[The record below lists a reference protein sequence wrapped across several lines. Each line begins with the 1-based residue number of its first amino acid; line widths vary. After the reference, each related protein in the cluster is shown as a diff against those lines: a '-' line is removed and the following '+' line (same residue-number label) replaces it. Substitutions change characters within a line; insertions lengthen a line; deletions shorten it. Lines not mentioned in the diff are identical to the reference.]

1 MGQLVNDA
9 KELVMRLKEREKN
22 VDQVVIQSNA
32 LAKKVDAIQQL
43 ENELINLN
51 EKANHRS
58 KVAVLSSI
66 QKENK
71 VIKLL
76 QQENEDLKESL
87 EEHQSVL
94 EIIMSKYRQ
103 QMLQLIRLKKQQELS
118 EQYYKS
124 KIFQS
129 LQEKTDQIAEMTE
142 VMKTAIELDER
153 LVNENEEKLQSLLVE
168 NRGLKEMLKI
178 RTKYG
183 GGGINAMNSCEPTS
197 GTVEQRSVNNVNL
210 IDQEI
215 QTEDLLEMPA
225 SVPPSQTTPPLTTAI
240 LVPFQLDET
249 STTTIAT
256 TVQPT
261 NNSNYSSSINDE
273 VSTKEDEQ
281 TSLNAEAAAAA
292 VESMVVRIEEAA
304 QNN

>member
-103 QMLQLIRLKKQQELS
+103 QMLQLIRLKKQQEIS
-118 EQYYKS
+118 EIYFKS

-142 VMKTAIELDER
+142 VMKKAIELDEKQ
-153 LVNENEEKLQSLLVE
+153 VNENEEKLQSLLVE
-168 NRGLKEMLKI
+168 NRGLKELLKI
-178 RTKYG
+178 RVKYG
-183 GGGINAMNSCEPTS
+183 GTTS
-197 GTVEQRSVNNVNL
+197 LSKESPERVTNIQQSVL

-215 QTEDLLEMPA
+215 QTDVDALL
-225 SVPPSQTTPPLTTAI
+225 VNKTTEI
-240 LVPFQLDET
+240 IIPFQLDDIKNNINNESLVSQRT
-249 STTTIAT
+249 EQSNQLKDDIVLDSKECTLSVDTTI
-256 TVQPT
+256 VDQ
-261 NNSNYSSSINDE
+261 IE
-273 VSTKEDEQ
+273 VSLDEC
-281 TSLNAEAAAAA
+281 AAA
-292 VESMVVRIEEAA
+292 VEAVVVRIESADA
-304 QNN
+304 DI

>member
-1 MGQLVNDA
+1 M
-9 KELVMRLKEREKN
+9 
-22 VDQVVIQSNA
+22 
-32 LAKKVDAIQQL
+32 
-43 ENELINLN
+43 N

-103 QMLQLIRLKKQQELS
+103 QMLQLIRLKKQQEIS
-118 EQYYKS
+118 EIYFKS

-142 VMKTAIELDER
+142 VMKKAIELDEKQ
-153 LVNENEEKLQSLLVE
+153 VNENEEKLQSLLVE
-168 NRGLKEMLKI
+168 NRGLKELLKI
-178 RTKYG
+178 RVKYG
-183 GGGINAMNSCEPTS
+183 GTTS
-197 GTVEQRSVNNVNL
+197 LSKESPERVTNIQQSVL

-215 QTEDLLEMPA
+215 QTDVDALL
-225 SVPPSQTTPPLTTAI
+225 VNKTTEI
-240 LVPFQLDET
+240 IIPFQLDDIKNNVNNESLVSQRT
-249 STTTIAT
+249 EQSNQLKDDIVLDSKECTLSVDTTI
-256 TVQPT
+256 VDQ
-261 NNSNYSSSINDE
+261 IE
-273 VSTKEDEQ
+273 VSLDEC
-281 TSLNAEAAAAA
+281 AAA
-292 VESMVVRIEEAA
+292 VEAVVVRIESADA
-304 QNN
+304 DI